1 MNSILFISV
10 LVITAGSMLGMVYF
24 FLNKMSEN
32 NSRQS
37 EKEVRHLQFELKKQ
51 RQEYF
56 LPNRVE
62 AYQRAILL
70 MERLHPNSL
79 VMRLHNPGLP
89 AMALQAEFLKA
100 IRDEYNHNVAQQLF
114 VSPTAWKLM
123 KDSKEEVVKLINLA
137 GSQMSAT
144 STGMELSA
152 KVFEILS
159 QMDQI
164 PSDIAIE
171 YLKKEFQELF

>member
-1 MNSILFISV
+1 MNLMLFFGILV
-10 LVITAGSMLGMVYF
+10 VTAGAMVAIVYF

-32 NSRQS
+32 IAKQN
-37 EKEVRHLQFELKKQ
+37 EKEVRYLQFELKKQ
-51 RQEYF
+51 RQEFF

-62 AYQRAILL
+62 AYQRSILL

-89 AMALQAEFLKA
+89 ALALQADFLKA

-114 VSPTAWKLM
+114 ISPLAWKM
-123 KDSKEEVVKLINLA
+123 IRDSKEEVVKLINLA
-137 GSQMSAT
+137 GNQMSAT

-159 QMDQI
+159 QMNQI
-164 PSDIAIE
+164 PSDITIE